1 MLDGRLLAFSSAMIS
16 GESPAF
22 AASGACAYHS
32 TCERHCRPMIRI
44 ANSLSLVG
52 TEVSQRNSEDIQS
65 ADFMISSRAFLCPRK
80 LIQPASP
87 HQSAGVN
94 DSSA

>member
-1 MLDGRLLAFSSAMIS
+1 LPVAGGANTIAANQPLA
-16 GESPAF
+16 
-22 AASGACAYHS
+22 AA
-32 TCERHCRPMIRI
+32 T
-44 ANSLSLVG
+44 
-52 TEVSQRNSEDIQS
+52 TSEDIQS